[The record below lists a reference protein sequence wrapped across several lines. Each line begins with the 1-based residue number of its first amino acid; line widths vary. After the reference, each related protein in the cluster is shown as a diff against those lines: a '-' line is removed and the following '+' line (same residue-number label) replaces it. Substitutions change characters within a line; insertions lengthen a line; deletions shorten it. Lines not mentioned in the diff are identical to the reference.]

1 MGLYCF
7 LSLQWRAR
15 LVEALKAI
23 NAGEF
28 AEPAVKLNE
37 NSGGIVVSR
46 EEISPPKVY
55 SLLHFGNLD
64 SSPSPSPS
72 EYGLEIVVG

>member
-1 MGLYCF
+1 MRNGPILL

-23 NAGEF
+23 NAGEL

-46 EEISPPKVY
+46 EELSPPKVCY
-55 SLLHFGNLD
+55 LLHFGNLLF
-64 SSPSPSPS
+64 PFPLPF
-72 EYGLEIVVG
+72 